1 VTRGVER
8 VAMDDDAVVDDGNV
22 ARRARVGTASAAG
35 DDGGDAA
42 AGYFSVLARWTE
54 GADVGPVTIEASDGT
69 VGALKRALYDAP
81 WRLRERGVG
90 TTEEEVEKPAGPGN
104 LRVLANGR
112 VAGPDS
118 KSLGELGM
126 SPDGTTRVVHMVVSA
141 RELSWSETQAM
152 EDGWNKE
159 EARGGQPRC
168 CSVM

>member
-35 DDGGDAA
+35 DDGGDSPE
-42 AGYFSVLARWTE
+42 GYSSVLARWTE

-69 VGALKRALYDAP
+69 VGALKRALYDAT

-141 RELSWSETQAM
+141 RESSWSETQAM

>member
-1 VTRGVER
+1 MTRGVER

-35 DDGGDAA
+35 DDGGDSA

-126 SPDGTTRVVHMVVSA
+126 SPDGTTRVVHMVVSE
-141 RELSWSETQAM
+141 RESSWSETQAM